1 MDQTLLA
8 ALLVF
13 LAFTLGTISLVLVL
27 EWVRE
32 RTRARSVV
40 RKLESW
46 ARESLDRP
54 GSDAIL
60 ADTGGVQNRWLGP
73 LISRVPQFRGLET
86 LLEQGATKWSVTSF
100 LMMTMGLGVAVGL
113 ATWLFFQ
120 SLLAGAAGT
129 ALAATIPY
137 AIARR
142 RARQRMRAFEEILP
156 EGIDLIGR
164 AIRAGHPLSAGIK
177 MVADEARDPVAT
189 EFRRVFEEQRFG
201 LAFEDSL
208 FGLADRVRLMDV
220 RILTT
225 AILVQREVGGNL
237 AEVLDNLAAVVRER
251 FKIRRQLRVI
261 TAQGRLSGYVLAVL
275 PIFVGFAI
283 YLLNAPYLRTLFV
296 HPTGRLLLGL
306 AFTLQILGYLWIRR
320 IVNIDI

>member
-1 MDQTLLA
+1 MDPTLVT

-27 EWVRE
+27 EWLRE
-32 RTRARSVV
+32 RFRAKNVV

-46 ARESLDRP
+46 AKESLDRT

-73 LISRVPQFRGLET
+73 VIARIPQLRDLEA
-86 LLEQGATKWSVTSF
+86 LLGQGATKWSVTTF
-100 LMMTMGLGVAVGL
+100 VLMSLGLGVALGL
-113 ATWLFFQ
+113 ATWLFSQ
-120 SLLAGAAGT
+120 ILIAGVIAAVLAGMV
-129 ALAATIPY
+129 PY
-137 AIARR
+137 TVARR
-142 RARQRMRAFEEILP
+142 RARRRMQAFEEILP

-177 MVADEARDPVAT
+177 MVADEARDPVAS

-208 FGLADRVRLMDV
+208 FGLADRIRLVDV
-220 RILTT
+220 RILIT

-237 AEVLDNLAAVVRER
+237 AEVLDNLASVVRER

-261 TAQGRLSGYVLAVL
+261 TAQGRLSGYVLALL
-275 PIFVGFAI
+275 PIAVGFAI
-283 YLLNAPYLRTLFV
+283 YLLNAPYLRVLFN
-296 HPTGRLLLGL
+296 HPTGRLLLVL
-306 AFTLQILGYLWIRR
+306 AITLQILGYLWIRR